1 MAGRGLRG
9 PDKQQA
15 GLRDAPKTVPDVD
28 LPEGLKRQRQGPYDK
43 DSGRAHEQAVEG
55 KPQSP
60 GQPAKGE

>member
-15 GLRDAPKTVPDVD
+15 DLRDAPKTVPEVD

-43 DSGRAHEQAVEG
+43 DSGRAEQAVE
-55 KPQSP
+55 PQSP